1 MTTINRFQCTYNII
15 FLTANGTPAV
25 DLLKKQ
31 RVKELPADRNGYQ
44 HLVIRRKHIWKD
56 SLQSF
61 RSHLDFSKYIRVTFV
76 GEPAVDEGGP
86 IREYLMGVVGSHNDV
101 FRGNDYSCVPC
112 PNLRALQ
119 QKTYKYIGQ
128 MIAVALIHGGPVPSF
143 LVLEYITFRLGKV
156 KGRVEDVPNKELK
169 EKLTKVSG

>member
-1 MTTINRFQCTYNII
+1 MYIQYIPHS
-15 FLTANGTPAV
+15 NGTPAV
-25 DLLKKQ
+25 DLLKYQ
-31 RVKELPADRNGYQ
+31 RVKELPADRNAYQ
-44 HLVIRRKHIWKD
+44 RLVIRRKHIWKD

-86 IREYLMGVVGSHNDV
+86 LREYLHLLMGVVGSHNDL
-101 FRGNDYSCVPC
+101 FRGDDYSRVPC

-128 MIAVALIHGGPVPSF
+128 MIAVSLIHGGPVPSF
-143 LVLEYITFRLGKV
+143 LAPSVLEYITFGLEKV

-169 EKLTKVSG
+169 EKLSKVSGN